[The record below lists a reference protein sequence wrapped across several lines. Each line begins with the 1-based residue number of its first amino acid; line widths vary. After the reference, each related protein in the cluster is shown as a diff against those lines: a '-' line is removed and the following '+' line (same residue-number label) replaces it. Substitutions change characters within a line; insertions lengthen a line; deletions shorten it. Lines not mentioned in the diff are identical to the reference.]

1 MIMLFLLSE
10 KDCFIGELT
19 AAITAAANMLAKN
32 LTNEELE
39 LLGVTL
45 TQLGDTIIT
54 IATQRSICEK

>member
-1 MIMLFLLSE
+1 MNA
-10 KDCFIGELT
+10 CELT

-39 LLGVTL
+39 LLGVML

-54 IATQRSICEK
+54 IATQRSICDK

>member
-1 MIMLFLLSE
+1 MNA
-10 KDCFIGELT
+10 CELT
-19 AAITAAANMLAKN
+19 AAITAAANILAKS

-54 IATQRSICEK
+54 IATQRSLCKK

>member
-1 MIMLFLLSE
+1 MNA
-10 KDCFIGELT
+10 CELT
-19 AAITAAANMLAKN
+19 AAITAAANVLAKN